1 VTELDEAADEIL
13 QRAIAGED
21 LGRLLARA
29 ARALCTAGLPVL
41 RCSIA
46 IPTLDPTVRGHNW
59 IWRRRDC
66 VAESDQA
73 TLETLPHD
81 DAGESADQRTAIG
94 VMLERQVFMHSWRL
108 DRGGA
113 DIAVIPLL
121 ADLRAQGMTEFAMRL
136 VPFAEGGALLGC
148 AFSMATDRAC
158 GFSAADV
165 AAPRRLGPTLALAAY
180 RHGLA
185 QNAASALQVYL
196 GAATGPR
203 VLAGAIR
210 RGDGELIRAAI
221 LLADLRGFTALSGRA
236 APSDVVRWLNEY
248 FDAIGGPIV
257 ERGGE
262 ILKFLGDGLLAVFP
276 AAAEQSA
283 QDAACAVALA
293 AAEDALARVAAVNAG
308 RGAAGPALPLDI
320 ALHVGEVFYGNIGTA
335 RRLDFTVIGSAVN
348 EASRMEK
355 VCDRVG
361 RHLVLSAGVAA
372 GCAASGRA
380 VASIGRHVLAGV
392 GEREIFEPLGGAG
405 PAMTAEGSER

>member
-1 VTELDEAADEIL
+1 MQERALTARCATAWRRESVGEADEATVEIL
-13 QRAIAGED
+13 PRDEAGE
-21 LGRLLARA
+21 A
-29 ARALCTAGLPVL
+29 A
-41 RCSIA
+41 
-46 IPTLDPTVRGHNW
+46 H
-59 IWRRRDC
+59 
-66 VAESDQA
+66 
-73 TLETLPHD
+73 
-81 DAGESADQRTAIG
+81 QRSAIG
-94 VMLERQVFMHSWRL
+94 IMIERQVFEHSWRL
-108 DRGGA
+108 DGGDA
-113 DIAVIPLL
+113 DIAMIPLL

-148 AFSMATDRAC
+148 AFSMATDRAS
-158 GFSAADV
+158 GFSEADL
-165 AAPRRLGPTLALAAY
+165 AAPKRLGPTLALAAY

-196 GAATGPR
+196 GTATGAR

-283 QDAACAVALA
+283 QDAACMLALT

-308 RGAAGPALPLDI
+308 RGAAGPALLLDI

-355 VCDRVG
+355 LCDSVD
-361 RHLVLSAGVAA
+361 RHLVLSAGVAVS
-372 GCAASGRA
+372 CAASGRA

-392 GEREIFEPLGGAG
+392 GEREIFAPLTGSS
-405 PAMTAEGSER
+405 PVMTAEGSER

>member
-196 GAATGPR
+196 GTATGPR

-283 QDAACAVALA
+283 QEPPAPSPSP
-293 AAEDALARVAAVNAG
+293 RPRTRWRG
-308 RGAAGPALPLDI
+308 SPRSMRGAAAPGRRWRSTSPSMSARSSTAI
-320 ALHVGEVFYGNIGTA
+320 SA
-335 RRLDFTVIGSAVN
+335 RRAGSISPSSAAPSTRRAGWRSYATGWTGISCCPPVSPPAAPRQGAPSPVSAATSWPGSAS
-348 EASRMEK
+348 ARYSSP
-355 VCDRVG
+355 
-361 RHLVLSAGVAA
+361 SAG
-372 GCAASGRA
+372 RA
-380 VASIGRHVLAGV
+380 R
-392 GEREIFEPLGGAG
+392 R
-405 PAMTAEGSER
+405 